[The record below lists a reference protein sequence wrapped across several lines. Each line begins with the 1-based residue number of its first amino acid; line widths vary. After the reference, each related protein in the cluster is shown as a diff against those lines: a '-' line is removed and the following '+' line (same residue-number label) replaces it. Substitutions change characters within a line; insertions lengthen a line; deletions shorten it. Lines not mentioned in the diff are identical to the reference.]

1 MYVQNVDSRDQ
12 IKMAMAMLVV
22 KVMPESV
29 EVDLAKLKE
38 DVEKAITE
46 LYGDVG
52 EIRTEEE
59 PIAFGL
65 KALNFTFIMDE
76 SLGGDI
82 IEEKLNTFDNVASA
96 KVIDFRRTLG

>member
-1 MYVQNVDSRDQ
+1 
-12 IKMAMAMLVV
+12 MAMAMMVV

-29 EVDLAKLKE
+29 EIDLAKLKE
-38 DVEKAITE
+38 DVEKIITE

-76 SLGGDI
+76 ALGGDI
-82 IEEKLNTFDNVASA
+82 IEERLDKVEEIASA
-96 KVIDFRRTLG
+96 KVVDFRRTLG

>member
-1 MYVQNVDSRDQ
+1 MYAQNVDSRDQ
-12 IKMAMAMLVV
+12 IKMAMAMMVV

-29 EVDLAKLKE
+29 EIDLAKLKE
-38 DVEKAITE
+38 DVEKIITE

-76 SLGGDI
+76 ALGGDI
-82 IEEKLNTFDNVASA
+82 IEERLDKVEEIASA
-96 KVIDFRRTLG
+96 KVVDFRRTLG

>member
-1 MYVQNVDSRDQ
+1 M
-12 IKMAMAMLVV
+12 MVV

-29 EVDLAKLKE
+29 EIDLAKLKE
-38 DVEKAITE
+38 DVEKIITE

-76 SLGGDI
+76 ALGGDI
-82 IEEKLNTFDNVASA
+82 IEERLDKVEEIASA
-96 KVIDFRRTLG
+96 KVVDFRRTLG

>member
-1 MYVQNVDSRDQ
+1 
-12 IKMAMAMLVV
+12 MAMAMLVV
-22 KVMPESV
+22 KVMPDNV

-38 DVEKAITE
+38 DVEKTITE
-46 LYGDVG
+46 IYGDVG

-76 SLGGDI
+76 IDDTYRKKLQEAGVGDLLIGCFSL
-82 IEEKLNTFDNVASA
+82 T
-96 KVIDFRRTLG
+96 